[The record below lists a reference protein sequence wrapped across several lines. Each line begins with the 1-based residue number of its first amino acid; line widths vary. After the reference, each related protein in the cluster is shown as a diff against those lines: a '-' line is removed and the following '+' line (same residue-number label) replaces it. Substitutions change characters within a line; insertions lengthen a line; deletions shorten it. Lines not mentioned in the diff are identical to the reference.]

1 MASFTQRRAD
11 LLADILHECAQRVT
25 VVEGVLEA
33 ALTVIVT
40 PPAPLLLPLELR
52 RDAHLLIVVDFT

>member
-40 PPAPLLLPLELR
+40 PAPFLLPLELR